1 MNLHHLQMF
10 FAVAE
15 EGSFTLGA
23 ERLAISQPA
32 VSRMVADLEN
42 SVGEQL
48 FNRGQKG
55 VTLTDA
61 GTLLLGYAKQIFG
74 LEAEA
79 KRALADLKGLETG
92 SLTIGA
98 STTIGERLLPPI
110 VAEFVRAH
118 PGVELLME
126 VENTALIQDGVL
138 NGRYDVGFTE
148 GSVDRKGLDA
158 HVFAEDELVV
168 FCSPLHTLAH
178 SRTASMEEISIH
190 PFVMR
195 EVGSGTRL
203 VVESIC
209 SEMGL
214 SPRIACSLGSTTA
227 IKSAVGDGL
236 GLGFASSLTLESEV
250 SRGELVILNT
260 PLTRRRMLHLLR
272 VGWRHESAALRQ
284 FLRLLRKVIPAPRI
298 DV

>member
-1 MNLHHLQMF
+1 MNLHHLEMF

-15 EGSFTLGA
+15 AGSFTLGA

-42 SVGEQL
+42 SVGELL

-61 GTLLLGYAKQIFG
+61 GKVLLGFAKQIFA

-92 SLTIGA
+92 YLTIGA

-110 VAEFVRAH
+110 IAEFMRAH

-126 VENTALIQDGVL
+126 VENTAIIQEGVL
-138 NGRYDVGFTE
+138 SGRYDVGFTE

-158 HVFAEDELVV
+158 HVFSEDELVV
-168 FCSPLHTLAH
+168 FCSPAHGLAH
-178 SRTASMEEISIH
+178 SRTVSVEQLSVH

-209 SEMGL
+209 REMGL
-214 SPRIACSLGSTTA
+214 IPRIACSLGSTTA
-227 IKSAVGDGL
+227 IKSAVMDGL
-236 GLGFASSLTLESEV
+236 GLGFASSLTLETEV

-260 PLTRRRMLHLLR
+260 PLTRRRTLHILR
-272 VGWRHESAALRQ
+272 VGWRHESAALRE
-284 FLRLLRKVIPAPRI
+284 FLRLIQRAIPARAH
-298 DV
+298 V

>member
-1 MNLHHLQMF
+1 MNLHHLQVF

-23 ERLAISQPA
+23 ESLAISQPA

-42 SVGEQL
+42 SVGEAL

-61 GTLLLGYAKQIFG
+61 GSLLLGYARQIFT

-92 SLTIGA
+92 HLTIGA
-98 STTIGERLLPPI
+98 STTIGERLLPTI
-110 VAEFVRAH
+110 IATFMRAH
-118 PGVELLME
+118 PRVELLME
-126 VENTALIQDGVL
+126 VENTAMIQDGVL
-138 NGRYDVGFTE
+138 SGKYDVGFTE
-148 GSVDRKGLDA
+148 GKVDRKGLDA

-168 FCSPLHTLAH
+168 FCCPSHALAH
-178 SRTASMEEISIH
+178 SKTATMEEISLH
-190 PFVMR
+190 SFVMR

-209 SEMGL
+209 AEMGFI
-214 SPRIACSLGSTTA
+214 PKIACSLGSTTA
-227 IKSAVGDGL
+227 IKSAVADGL

-250 SRGELVILNT
+250 SRGELVILKT
-260 PLTRRRMLHLLR
+260 PLNRNRKLHLLR

-284 FLRLLRKVIPAPRI
+284 FLRLLQKTVVAAPTK
-298 DV
+298 